1 LAATIKARWICE
13 EAHQQMK
20 EELGLEYHHL
30 PSAKRMDPFHEH
42 LIVRAATI
50 DELLSPDFETL
61 PGQKGDA
68 GKAAHRIAAWCRVCA
83 SGDWSLFNRRL
94 ERDALTI
101 EQVLARFA
109 TARRKVSVPPPTWI
123 GDAVWIEAALQST
136 GANAEPAALRGQAEP
151 CAFEHLF
158 APVLEEADRRLSAS
172 VDATA
177 FEHLTDSARGCLRA
191 LLLAELSGL
200 FAAPL
205 YERFAQAR
213 KAGETPADASQP
225 PRDGATVRYQKFVT
239 DMRAGGFRRLFEQK
253 PVLLRLAATIV
264 RQWIEASAE
273 LHACLNA
280 DLPTIRR
287 DILGR
292 DGGGPVVAIEGD
304 LSDPHNGGRSVRIL
318 RFEDGARVVYKPKD
332 LRLDVAWH
340 GLVERLNRDGAPIEL
355 KAVRVVARDGYGWTE
370 FIMHAGCG
378 DADGCQ
384 RFFRRA
390 GAWLALFHCFA
401 GSDMHQENMIA
412 AADHPVP
419 IDLETLL
426 QAAAEEQGPR
436 EPAGEAFAA
445 ALEIIANSVV
455 SIGLLPTFAKSP
467 ENTVFAIG
475 GMAPDWA
482 SRMKLT
488 WSNIN
493 SDAMRP
499 IKSKEAGDAIP
510 NLPHVDGRY
519 AELGDHVEDV
529 IAGFADY
536 ANFLLRRSRD
546 EHQGGLFDAFSGF
559 PVRRIVR
566 PTRFYYMLLLRL
578 RDHRSMGDGVAWSAQ
593 ADFLARL
600 SEWESDS
607 DPLWPL
613 QRAERMALLD
623 LNVPYFV
630 SPNDEGE
637 ISDATGISV
646 RTQLPPGLARAR
658 ARLRSFD
665 AQDIAWQ
672 IEVIK
677 QNTSAVSRSSGPVFE
692 KRPLL
697 RARTDVTP
705 AKERLVAEADRIADE
720 LARLAVRRGSSA
732 AWIGLDW
739 LGDSEVW
746 HLVPLGPDLYNG
758 MSGIAVFL
766 AAHTAVTG
774 FKPSAELARA
784 AVLHLRM
791 KLKARHSARTARSL
805 GLGGC
810 TGLGSVIYA
819 MTVMAK
825 CLNDDDLLAD
835 ARAAAELF
843 SEDLIAADKHLDVM
857 GGSAGGILALL
868 RLYRDTQ
875 SDDVLARATRCGDHL
890 LAQPRVGPVG
900 RRSWCP
906 QGTGQ
911 DALNGMSHGAA
922 GFAYALASLS
932 AATGGEEFARAAE
945 ECIAF
950 ENASYD
956 EVHSNWPDLRIDA
969 KVWPSQWC
977 HGACG
982 IGLARVGMSK
992 CRGEHSA
999 LLADVRN
1006 ALAGVER
1013 VWPGYVDTL
1022 CCGTLGNIEFL
1033 FEAADVIGRSELR
1046 ELALGRL
1053 MLVLETARANRDY
1066 RWNIGHSR
1074 YNLGLFRGLAGVGY
1088 TCLRRVHDAL
1098 PNVLVWE

>member
-1 LAATIKARWICE
+1 
-13 EAHQQMK
+13 
-20 EELGLEYHHL
+20 
-30 PSAKRMDPFHEH
+30 
-42 LIVRAATI
+42 
-50 DELLSPDFETL
+50 
-61 PGQKGDA
+61 
-68 GKAAHRIAAWCRVCA
+68 
-83 SGDWSLFNRRL
+83 
-94 ERDALTI
+94 
-101 EQVLARFA
+101 
-109 TARRKVSVPPPTWI
+109 
-123 GDAVWIEAALQST
+123 
-136 GANAEPAALRGQAEP
+136 
-151 CAFEHLF
+151 
-158 APVLEEADRRLSAS
+158 
-172 VDATA
+172 
-177 FEHLTDSARGCLRA
+177 
-191 LLLAELSGL
+191 
-200 FAAPL
+200 
-205 YERFAQAR
+205 
-213 KAGETPADASQP
+213 
-225 PRDGATVRYQKFVT
+225 
-239 DMRAGGFRRLFEQK
+239 MRAGGFRRLFEEK
-253 PVLLRLAATIV
+253 PVLLRLAATTI

-273 LHACLNA
+273 LLSCLDV

-287 DILGR
+287 DILGQD
-292 DGGGPVVAIEGD
+292 DGGRVVAIEGN

-340 GLVERLNRDGAPIEL
+340 GLVECLNRDGAPIEL

-370 FIMHAGCG
+370 FITHAGCG
-378 DADGCQ
+378 AADGCE

-401 GSDMHQENMIA
+401 GSDMHQENVIA

-426 QAAAEEQGPR
+426 QAAAEEQR
-436 EPAGEAFAA
+436 AQEPVGEAFAA

-455 SIGLLPTFAKSP
+455 SIGLLPTFAKTP
-467 ENTVFAIG
+467 ENMVFAIG

-499 IKSKEAGDAIP
+499 VKSKETGDAIP

-519 AELGDHVEDV
+519 AQLGDHVEHV

-536 ANFLLRRSRD
+536 ASFLLRRSRD
-546 EHQGGLFDAFSGF
+546 EHQGGLFDGFSGF

-566 PTRFYYMLLLRL
+566 PTRFYYMLLQRL
-578 RDHRSMGDGVAWSAQ
+578 KDHRSMGDGVAWSAQ

-630 SPNDEGE
+630 SPSDAGE

-672 IEVIK
+672 IEVIR
-677 QNTSAVSRSSGPVFE
+677 QNTSAVPRSSGPAPLE
-692 KRPLL
+692 RRPLL
-697 RARTDVTP
+697 RAGTDVTP

-746 HLVPLGPDLYNG
+746 HLMPLGPDLYNG
-758 MSGIAVFL
+758 MSGIALFL

-774 FKPSAELARA
+774 SKPSAELARA
-784 AVLHLRM
+784 AVLHLRT

-805 GLGGC
+805 GLGGS
-810 TGLGSVIYA
+810 TGLGSIIYA

-835 ARAAAELF
+835 AGAAAELF
-843 SEDLIAADKHLDVM
+843 SEDLIAADKHLDVLS
-857 GGSAGGILALL
+857 GSAGAILALL
-868 RLYRDTQ
+868 RLYRDTH
-875 SDDVLARATRCGDHL
+875 SGDVLARATRCGEHL

-900 RRSWCP
+900 RRSWCA
-906 QGTGQ
+906 QGTGP

-932 AATGGEEFARAAE
+932 AATRRDEFARAAE

-956 EVHSNWPDLRIDA
+956 EAHSNWPDLRTDA
-969 KVWPSQWC
+969 KPGWASQWC

-992 CRGEHSA
+992 CRGQHSA

-1013 VWPGYVDTL
+1013 LWPGDVDTL

-1033 FEAADVIGRSELR
+1033 CEAADVIGGSELR
-1046 ELALGRL
+1046 KLASERL

-1088 TCLRRVHDAL
+1088 TCLRRVDADL
-1098 PNVLVWE
+1098 PNVLLWE